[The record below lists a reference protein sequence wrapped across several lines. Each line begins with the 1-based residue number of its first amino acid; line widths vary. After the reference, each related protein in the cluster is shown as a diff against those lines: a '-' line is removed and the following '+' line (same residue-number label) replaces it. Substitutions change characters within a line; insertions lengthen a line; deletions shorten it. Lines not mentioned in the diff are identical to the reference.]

1 MGAVCGRV
9 EVAIDATT
17 QTKRYMNVN
26 HVGNIFYVEQRKER
40 CRWFFLL
47 RSLPF

>member
-1 MGAVCGRV
+1 MKTKIKKIVTPIFLSIICGAVCGRV

-26 HVGNIFYVEQRKER
+26 HVGNIFM
-40 CRWFFLL
+40 
-47 RSLPF
+47 